1 MEKKYVIGVD
11 GGGTRT
17 VAALA
22 NLEGKILI
30 FGKSGPSNVRKVGL
44 KIAVENIAKA
54 IEKAL
59 RKTDRS
65 GILSTFIGLAAIQ
78 EEPRLKEKVK
88 KALFKYKEI
97 SLIFKGKLAI
107 DSDQIIAFRAGGG
120 NERDGVLLIAGTG
133 CVAHGWRK
141 GKEEKSSGWDWLAD
155 EGSAFWVGQ
164 KAFQVVFK
172 DLDGRGQKTKIK
184 EIAFRKFK
192 IRNEEELMAKVYS
205 ENPIKIISSFS
216 VLVDKACQQ
225 GDKIAKKILI
235 EAGQELALAVNSV
248 IEKLNFK
255 KIKFPLVLVGNFFQS
270 KVVLKTVKRGVREF
284 APKAEFI
291 QPKNKPV
298 VGAVKLALEQ
308 INGDTKDF
316 F

>member
-11 GGGTRT
+11 GGGTKT
-17 VAALA
+17 ISALA
-22 NLEGKILI
+22 NLEGKILA
-30 FGKSGPSNVRKVGL
+30 FGKSGSSNVRKVGL

-54 IEKAL
+54 IEKVL
-59 RKTDRS
+59 RKTEKS

-88 KALFKYKEI
+88 KTLFKYKEI
-97 SLIFKGKLAI
+97 SPTLKGKLEI
-107 DSDQIIAFRAGGG
+107 DSDQIVAFRAGSS
-120 NERDGVLLIAGTG
+120 ERNGVLLIAGTG

-192 IRNEEELMAKVYS
+192 IKNEEELMAKVYS
-205 ENPIKIISSFS
+205 KNPIEIISYFS
-216 VLVDKACQQ
+216 IFCDLASKR
-225 GDKIAKKILI
+225 GDKIAKNIMR
-235 EAGQELALAVNSV
+235 EAGKELSISAKTV
-248 IEKLNFK
+248 IKKLGFQK
-255 KIKFPLVLVGNFFQS
+255 VKFPLVLIGGIFQS
-270 KVVLKTVKRGVREF
+270 KIVLRIVKREVKKF
-284 APKAEFI
+284 APKTEFI
-291 QPKNKPV
+291 QAKNEAV
-298 VGAVKLALEQ
+298 VGAIKLAIEQ
-308 INGDTKDF
+308 VKK
-316 F
+316 

>member
-11 GGGTRT
+11 GGGTKT
-17 VAALA
+17 ISALA
-22 NLEGKILI
+22 NLEGKILA
-30 FGKSGPSNVRKVGL
+30 FGKSGSSNIRKVGL

-54 IEKAL
+54 IEKVL
-59 RKTDRS
+59 RKTEKS

-97 SLIFKGKLAI
+97 SPIFKGKLEI
-107 DSDQIIAFRAGGG
+107 DSDQIVAFMAGS
-120 NERDGVLLIAGTG
+120 NERNGVLLIAGTG

-184 EIAFRKFK
+184 EIAFRRFK
-192 IRNEEELMAKVYS
+192 IKNEEELMAKVYS
-205 ENPIKIISSFS
+205 KNPIEIIPYFS
-216 VLVDKACQQ
+216 IFCDLASKR
-225 GDKIAKKILI
+225 GDKIAKNIMR
-235 EAGQELALAVNSV
+235 EAGKELSLSAKTV
-248 IEKLNFK
+248 IKKLGFQK
-255 KIKFPLVLVGNFFQS
+255 VKFPLALVGSIFQS
-270 KVVLKTVKRGVREF
+270 KIVLRTVEREVKKF
-284 APKAEFI
+284 APKTEFI
-291 QPKNKPV
+291 QAKNEAV
-298 VGAVKLALEQ
+298 VGAVKLAIEHLSRNE
-308 INGDTKDF
+308 G
-316 F
+316 

>member
-11 GGGTRT
+11 GGGTKT
-17 VAALA
+17 ISALA
-22 NLEGKILI
+22 NLEGKILA
-30 FGKSGPSNVRKVGL
+30 FGKSGSSNVRNVGL

-54 IEKAL
+54 IEKVL
-59 RKTDRS
+59 RKTEKS
-65 GILSTFIGLAAIQ
+65 GILSTFIGLAVIQ

-97 SLIFKGKLAI
+97 SPIFKGKLEI
-107 DSDQIIAFRAGGG
+107 DSDQIVAFRAGS
-120 NERDGVLLIAGTG
+120 NERNGVSLIAGTG

-192 IRNEEELMAKVYS
+192 IKNEEELMAKVYS
-205 ENPIKIISSFS
+205 KNPIEIIPYFS
-216 VLVDKACQQ
+216 IFCDLASKR
-225 GDKIAKKILI
+225 GDKIAKNIMR
-235 EAGQELALAVNSV
+235 EAGKELSISAKTV
-248 IEKLNFK
+248 IKKLSFQK
-255 KIKFPLVLVGNFFQS
+255 VKFPLVLVGGIFQS
-270 KVVLKTVKRGVREF
+270 KIVLRTVKREVKKF
-284 APKAEFI
+284 SPKAEFI
-291 QPKNKPV
+291 QPKNEPV
-298 VGAVKLALEQ
+298 VGAVKLAIEQ
-308 INGDTKDF
+308 VKK
-316 F
+316 

>member
-11 GGGTRT
+11 GGGTKT
-17 VAALA
+17 ISALA
-22 NLEGKILI
+22 NLEGKILA
-30 FGKSGPSNVRKVGL
+30 FGKLGSSNVRKVGL

-54 IEKAL
+54 IKKVL
-59 RKTDRS
+59 RKTEKSD
-65 GILSTFIGLAAIQ
+65 ILSTFIGLAAIQ

-97 SLIFKGKLAI
+97 SPIFKGKLEI
-107 DSDQIIAFRAGGG
+107 DSDQIVAFRAGS
-120 NERDGVLLIAGTG
+120 NERNGVLLIAGTG

-192 IRNEEELMAKVYS
+192 IKNEEELMAKVYS
-205 ENPIKIISSFS
+205 KNPIEIIPYFS
-216 VLVDKACQQ
+216 IFCNLASKR
-225 GDKIAKKILI
+225 GDKIAKNIMR
-235 EAGQELALAVNSV
+235 EAGKELSISAKTV
-248 IEKLNFK
+248 IKKLGFQK
-255 KIKFPLVLVGNFFQS
+255 VKFPLVLVGGIFQS
-270 KVVLKTVKRGVREF
+270 KIVLRTVKREVKKF
-284 APKAEFI
+284 APKTEFI
-291 QPKNKPV
+291 QAKNEAV
-298 VGAVKLALEQ
+298 VGAVKLAIEHSS
-308 INGDTKDF
+308 DSAE
-316 F
+316 

>member
-11 GGGTRT
+11 GGGTKT

-22 NLEGKILI
+22 NLEGKILA
-30 FGKSGPSNVRKVGL
+30 FGKSGSSNVRKVGL

-54 IEKAL
+54 IEKVL
-59 RKTDRS
+59 RKTEKS
-65 GILSTFIGLAAIQ
+65 GILSTFIGLTVIQ

-88 KALFKYKEI
+88 EALFKYKEI
-97 SLIFKGKLAI
+97 SPIFKGKLEI
-107 DSDQIIAFRAGGG
+107 DSDQIVAFRAGGS
-120 NERDGVLLIAGTG
+120 NERNGVSLIAGTG

-192 IRNEEELMAKVYS
+192 IKNEEELMAKVYS
-205 ENPIKIISSFS
+205 KNPIEIISSFS
-216 VLVDKACQQ
+216 ILVDRACQK
-225 GDKIAKKILI
+225 GDKIAERILT
-235 EAGQELALAVNSV
+235 EAGKELALAVNSV

-255 KIKFPLVLVGNFFQS
+255 KINFPLVLVGNIFQS
-270 KVVLKTVKRGVREF
+270 KIVLKTVKREVKKF

-291 QPKNKPV
+291 QPKNEPV
-298 VGAVKLALEQ
+298 VGAVKLAIEHLSRSE
-308 INGDTKDF
+308 G
-316 F
+316 

>member
-11 GGGTRT
+11 GGGTKT

-22 NLEGKILI
+22 NLEGKILA
-30 FGKSGPSNVRKVGL
+30 FGKSGSSNVRNVGL

-54 IEKAL
+54 IEKVL
-59 RKTDRS
+59 KKTEKS
-65 GILSTFIGLAAIQ
+65 GILSTFIGLAVIQ

-97 SLIFKGKLAI
+97 SPIFKGKLEI
-107 DSDQIIAFRAGGG
+107 DSDQIVAFRAGS
-120 NERDGVLLIAGTG
+120 NERNGVSLIAGTG

-192 IRNEEELMAKVYS
+192 IKNEEELMAKVYS
-205 ENPIKIISSFS
+205 KNPIEIIPYFS
-216 VLVDKACQQ
+216 IFCDLASKR
-225 GDKIAKKILI
+225 GDKIAKNIMR
-235 EAGQELALAVNSV
+235 EAGKELSISAKTV
-248 IEKLNFK
+248 IKKLGFQK
-255 KIKFPLVLVGNFFQS
+255 VKFPLVLVGGIFQS
-270 KVVLKTVKRGVREF
+270 KIVLRTVKREVKKF
-284 APKAEFI
+284 APKTEFI
-291 QPKNKPV
+291 QPKNEPV
-298 VGAVKLALEQ
+298 VGAVKLAIEHSS
-308 INGDTKDF
+308 DSAE
-316 F
+316 